1 LLRIGEY
8 CHTFLARV
16 LAQQGRLGEAEA
28 LLREQLERMLKRTGR
43 ESLQMAEALQT
54 LARLY
59 AMQGRF
65 VDSEWLAG
73 EAVRVGVS
81 SGVEPR
87 SYLARI
93 SRSAYLEALFA
104 RGKYGEL
111 VGRVE
116 EWAVPAED
124 RHKFGSVY
132 VLSLVRAGKGADAL
146 SIAQSS
152 LQREEAAYGPQHT
165 QTAEARGAL
174 ASALRA
180 AGRKEEAL
188 KEFRTSL
195 AALLASRGSTQN
207 DEGASLSKVL
217 LSVLVEEY
225 LGLLTELQAPEFAA
239 RFAPQALIAEG
250 FLAADLA
257 RAGSV
262 QQALAQSAARAS
274 SEPALAEAVR
284 REQDLGRELNGLYK
298 YLAEQLSA
306 PAAQQL
312 PKVIADMRARIAT
325 IAAEQAKLA
334 ADIKQRFPAY
344 ANLIAPKPP
353 SIDEARAALREGEA
367 LVSMFSGD
375 LATYVWVVP
384 KAGNPV
390 MHAVAMDR
398 AALSKEVEAVRRT
411 VDPFAR
417 GLTEVPPFAE
427 AAAWNLYSKLL
438 KPVESAFVGARH
450 LVVVANGAMASLSL
464 AMLPTAAPGQE
475 TQEPVWFAS
484 NRKTP
489 WLLRKHAVTQVPTV
503 NSLVTLRALPA
514 RAERSLSFFGVGDPW
529 FNREHAAQAA
539 QPEAPATMLAA
550 RGARFALRSPGR
562 LDQVDSAQLAQLAR
576 LPDTAEEIRE
586 VAAILGAAASP
597 EVLLG
602 AQANE
607 AEVKKRDLRGKRVV
621 MFATHGLMP
630 GELDG
635 LNQPALA
642 LSSPAV
648 AGGEGDGLLTAEE
661 VLGLKLDADWVVL
674 SACNTAGGAA
684 EGAEALS
691 GLGRAFFYAGTRSLL
706 VSNWPV
712 ETVSARL
719 ITTGV
724 FAAQKADPTLSRAE
738 ALRKTM
744 LDLID
749 RGEAKDAGGL
759 PTYSYAHPLF
769 WAPFTL
775 VGDGS

>member
-1 LLRIGEY
+1 
-8 CHTFLARV
+8 
-16 LAQQGRLGEAEA
+16 
-28 LLREQLERMLKRTGR
+28 
-43 ESLQMAEALQT
+43 
-54 LARLY
+54 
-59 AMQGRF
+59 
-65 VDSEWLAG
+65 
-73 EAVRVGVS
+73 
-81 SGVEPR
+81 
-87 SYLARI
+87 
-93 SRSAYLEALFA
+93 
-104 RGKYGEL
+104 
-111 VGRVE
+111 
-116 EWAVPAED
+116 
-124 RHKFGSVY
+124 
-132 VLSLVRAGKGADAL
+132 
-146 SIAQSS
+146 
-152 LQREEAAYGPQHT
+152 
-165 QTAEARGAL
+165 
-174 ASALRA
+174 
-180 AGRKEEAL
+180 
-188 KEFRTSL
+188 
-195 AALLASRGSTQN
+195 
-207 DEGASLSKVL
+207 
-217 LSVLVEEY
+217 
-225 LGLLTELQAPEFAA
+225 
-239 RFAPQALIAEG
+239 
-250 FLAADLA
+250 
-257 RAGSV
+257 
-262 QQALAQSAARAS
+262 
-274 SEPALAEAVR
+274 
-284 REQDLGRELNGLYK
+284 
-298 YLAEQLSA
+298 
-306 PAAQQL
+306 
-312 PKVIADMRARIAT
+312 
-325 IAAEQAKLA
+325 
-334 ADIKQRFPAY
+334 
-344 ANLIAPKPP
+344 
-353 SIDEARAALREGEA
+353 
-367 LVSMFSGD
+367 
-375 LATYVWVVP
+375 
-384 KAGNPV
+384 
-390 MHAVAMDR
+390 
-398 AALSKEVEAVRRT
+398 
-411 VDPFAR
+411 
-417 GLTEVPPFAE
+417 
-427 AAAWNLYSKLL
+427 
-438 KPVESAFVGARH
+438 
-450 LVVVANGAMASLSL
+450 VVVANGAMASLSL